1 MKIVYKVSSSSF
13 SKRRKRKNI
22 LFSSAQKVGLLDIS
36 RIPEEIEE
44 QSSSLITLQSKTLPA
59 SQKYPMHG
67 DNTLE
72 AGVLVE
78 ETLREVPLLETIVPE
93 FQE

>member
-1 MKIVYKVSSSSF
+1 MEDAWGESGWMEREKEDLVIKEEEEDTKETGEVTC
-13 SKRRKRKNI
+13 
-22 LFSSAQKVGLLDIS
+22 
-36 RIPEEIEE
+36 IPEEIEE

-59 SQKYPMHG
+59 SQEYPTHG

>member
-1 MKIVYKVSSSSF
+1 MKDAWGESGWMEREKEDLVIREEEEDTKETGEVTS
-13 SKRRKRKNI
+13 
-22 LFSSAQKVGLLDIS
+22 
-36 RIPEEIEE
+36 IPEEIEE

-59 SQKYPMHG
+59 SQEYPTHG